1 MSSLNKEVEVDVETQ
16 KAVDKLQGLKS
27 FWVYA
32 SEEVQYA
39 VKIQAHSHAEAWD
52 MVSNGEVEVTNDDI
66 VDGNHF
72 DWLDVVEDTLG
83 E

>member
-1 MSSLNKEVEVDVETQ
+1 MSSLNKEDWEVAVKQ
-16 KAVDKLQGLKS
+16 AVDNLMGLKTY
-27 FWVYA
+27 WCYA

-39 VKIQAHSHAEAWD
+39 VEIKAHSMEEAWE
-52 MVSNGEVEVTNDDI
+52 MVGSGAVEVTNDNI

-72 DWLDVVEDTLG
+72 EWLEITEDNLG